1 MTDRSIQIFVARAD
15 LILCAVLR
23 WAVIVALLAA
33 VLVVTVIIV
42 RARLPD
48 PDLID
53 YDAPGVDITS
63 EGPEGR
69 TRAWYE
75 IEGDDSHDMG

>member
-1 MTDRSIQIFVARAD
+1 MIEVSDITFGQLAG
-15 LILCAVLR
+15 
-23 WAVIVALLAA
+23 LAA
-33 VLVVTVIIV
+33 LMVTVIIV

>member
-1 MTDRSIQIFVARAD
+1 MSDRMIQVGVARAD

-23 WAVIVALLAA
+23 WAIILTLLAA

-63 EGPEGR
+63 EGP
-69 TRAWYE
+69 
-75 IEGDDSHDMG
+75 

>member
-1 MTDRSIQIFVARAD
+1 MTDRMIQVGVARAD
-15 LILCAVLR
+15 LILCSVLR

-33 VLVVTVIIV
+33 VLGVAGIIV

-63 EGPEGR
+63 EGPEGY
-69 TRAWYE
+69 TREWFE
-75 IEGDDSHDMG
+75 IGDDTK

>member
-1 MTDRSIQIFVARAD
+1 MSDITFGQLAG
-15 LILCAVLR
+15 
-23 WAVIVALLAA
+23 LAA
-33 VLVVTVIIV
+33 LVVTVIIV

-75 IEGDDSHDMG
+75 IEGDDSQHGMG

>member
-1 MTDRSIQIFVARAD
+1 MLHD
-15 LILCAVLR
+15 L
-23 WAVIVALLAA
+23 
-33 VLVVTVIIV
+33 
-42 RARLPD
+42 
-48 PDLID
+48 DLID
-53 YDAPGVDITS
+53 YDAPGTDITS

>member
-1 MTDRSIQIFVARAD
+1 MTDRMIQVGVARAD

-33 VLVVTVIIV
+33 VLVVAVIIV

-48 PDLID
+48 PDMID
-53 YDAPGVDITS
+53 YDAHGVDITS
-63 EGPEGR
+63 EGPDGR

-75 IEGDDSHDMG
+75 IEGDESHDMG